1 VNGFA
6 GRSIA
11 SIAVAISTGIVLLGL
26 AVAVFFNPWFVAF
39 EQGRANATA
48 WTGYTPEQ
56 LRSATDSI
64 LGDLYLGGSF
74 GVTVDGTPV
83 LDARERQHMVD
94 VRAVFAAF
102 WILVLVGFVVLAL
115 AVRGRRRASW
125 FWRAVAWG
133 STVTGIA
140 VVALAVIAV
149 VAFDALFE
157 TFHRL
162 FFAGGSYTFDPRTER
177 LVQLFPDAFWFE
189 TSILLGGV
197 LLVLSV
203 AVRVLAGRRMG
214 VGSLHATGHAAIPVE
229 GTR

>member
-1 VNGFA
+1 MSGSA
-6 GRSIA
+6 GRPMGT
-11 SIAVAISTGIVLLGL
+11 IAVAISTGIVLLGL

-39 EQGRANATA
+39 EQGRANATT

-74 GVTVDGTPV
+74 GVTINGTPV
-83 LDARERQHMVD
+83 LDARERQHMQD

-102 WILVLVGFVVLAL
+102 WVLVGVGAIVLGL
-115 AVRGRRRASW
+115 GLRRSRGAAW

-133 STVTGIA
+133 STVVGIG
-140 VVALAVIAV
+140 VIFLGAIAF

-157 TFHRL
+157 AFHRL

-203 AVRVLAGRRMG
+203 AVRVFAVRRTGGGRLR
-214 VGSLHATGHAAIPVE
+214 TGGRAAVPVE